1 MVSIKS
7 KMLKATI
14 IAISMAT
21 VFAGTAVAPAL
32 GEISKAFPEV
42 DEVFIKLILTLP
54 SLMIIPFTFIAS
66 YLTTKITKRS
76 ILFIGLTIYLIGGL
90 GAQFM
95 NSIGLILLFRLI
107 LGMGVGLIVP
117 LSMSLINDN
126 FIGRER
132 TQMMGLNSAFTNFS
146 GIITVMLAGF
156 LASHGWRLPF
166 NVYLLGIVIMFF
178 VYFYL
183 PKNEIYKPQKDET
196 KLKIPKIIYGYGLA
210 MGGVMIA
217 NFAIQTNMAL
227 FLEQNNI
234 GGPSLA
240 GVVISF
246 ITVGGMLTNLFL
258 ARLDELFGKYFI
270 TMMLL
275 GMGIAFMLLSV
286 STVLPLI
293 IISVSLVGFGGALLP
308 LLTVKAFDR
317 VEPHQAD
324 QTVAI
329 TISFVFLGQFI
340 SPIVLDTIGKLFNNN
355 DVQFKYAFL
364 SVVILIIVAINVFL
378 LIRKRSYQVDEK

>member
-1 MVSIKS
+1 MIKP
-7 KMLKATI
+7 TI

-76 ILFIGLTIYLIGGL
+76 ILFIGLTIYLIGGV

-95 NSIGLILLFRLI
+95 NSIELILLFRLI

-117 LSMSLINDN
+117 LSMSLINDS

-178 VYFYL
+178 VYFFL
-183 PKNEIYKPQKDET
+183 PKNEIYKPQNNEA

-246 ITVGGMLTNLFL
+246 ITVGGMITNLFL
-258 ARLDELFGKYFI
+258 ARLDELFGKFFI
-270 TMMLL
+270 TIMLL
-275 GMGIAFMLLSV
+275 GMGIAFMILSV

-293 IISVSLVGFGGALLP
+293 IISVSLVGIGGALLP
-308 LLTVKAFDR
+308 LLTVKAFDH

-340 SPIVLDTIGKLFNNN
+340 SPIALDSIGKLFNNN

-364 SVVILIIVAINVFL
+364 SVVILIIAVINLIL
-378 LIRKRSYQVDEK
+378 LIRKRLYKIDKKIVDKK